1 MLVAGRGARTSLEV
15 PTSKMTNNFSP
26 CSSSAHHPSVLWQQQ
41 LAQAL
46 EQQLVSPEAELR
58 CLWHQMYWKPSKLYF
73 EVSAFVWT

>member
-46 EQQLVSPEAELR
+46 EQQLVSPEAEL
-58 CLWHQMYWKPSKLYF
+58 
-73 EVSAFVWT
+73 